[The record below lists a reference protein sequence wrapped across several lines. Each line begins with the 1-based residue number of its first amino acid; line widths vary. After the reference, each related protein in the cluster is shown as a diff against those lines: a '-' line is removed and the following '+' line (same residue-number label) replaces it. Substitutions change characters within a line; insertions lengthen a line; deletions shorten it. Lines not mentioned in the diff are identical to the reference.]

1 MSVEHLYSHAKY
13 GDMNYNKKEDCD
25 WVIESLEGHRVKLRF
40 LTFEIEH
47 EQDCGY
53 DYVEVY
59 DGYDDSAPNLG
70 RFCGNKVC
78 RDLKKLELTF
88 CDIRYRPS
96 FCLPVNHFY

>member
-1 MSVEHLYSHAKY
+1 MALPTTEHLYSHAKY
-13 GDMNYNKKEDCD
+13 GDVNYDKKEDCD
-25 WVIESLEGHRVKLRF
+25 WVIESAEGKRIRLRF

-70 RFCGNKVC
+70 RFCGNKVGIIEKS
-78 RDLKKLELTF
+78 KKFEFAYLFFLF
-88 CDIRYRPS
+88 
-96 FCLPVNHFY
+96 